1 MKTMTRDQAI
11 DQAARRGGAYIY
23 YSRGLDGWIVLPIAA
38 ERELTARDL
47 EYMDVFYVTR
57 EGEVNK
63 FYASLDTSDNLKI
76 TDIEYRCAINLSRLS
91 DISKED
97 LAAYWQLCRCYRGQ
111 IYIREE
117 AERALKILRCEA

>member
-1 MKTMTRDQAI
+1 MYGTYRRLNVHVGASNI
-11 DQAARRGGAYIY
+11 EVIRAARR
-23 YSRGLDGWIVLPIAA
+23 SL
-38 ERELTARDL
+38 
-47 EYMDVFYVTR
+47 MSH
-57 EGEVNK
+57 
-63 FYASLDTSDNLKI
+63 SLDHQHRAGRHRFFRQMLAYHDLKI
-76 TDIEYRCAINLSRLS
+76 TEIEYRCAINLSRLS